1 MASAQVRFPLGTF
14 LANVHIAGSAGL
26 DVGLPDIPSSSH
38 QIIARL
44 IIVMELEEI
53 IGNRAPR
60 VGGGRALPRYSWDH
74 CHVIMALGA
83 ARCTGRASHE

>member
-1 MASAQVRFPLGTF
+1 M
-14 LANVHIAGSAGL
+14 HIAGSAGL

-60 VGGGRALPRYSWDH
+60 VGGGRALPRYSSGIIATLLWH
-74 CHVIMALGA
+74 WERPVALVA
-83 ARCTGRASHE
+83 LHMNNHRENY